1 MCILEFFWTVSC
13 NSYNLICLSQLNL
26 ARTMSCSLYSVG
38 SGSWVTDGISTTDN
52 TTKVG
57 NVTSVHCL
65 STHLTSFAVLV
76 DVAGGLQV
84 CAGCRN
90 MAECSYSWLCFL
102 VGYTRSGAQS
112 LADCFIHWMC
122 NFNNLPYYCCG
133 VLYIARVRLRKATKI
148 IYKYRYWCVYTCIRA
163 TGRRW
168 FPDLEFM
175 NSWYGLYRKKLFRA
189 VHTFV
194 HLNLAISLLL
204 GYLTFMA
211 GIESATRSIVSI
223 EDMLTFTVSM

>member
-148 IYKYRYWCVYTCIRA
+148 IYKYRYWCVYSYWQKVVP
-163 TGRRW
+163 W
-168 FPDLEFM
+168 FGIYELLIWSLQKKALPCCPYVCSPESGHLFVAGL
-175 NSWYGLYRKKLFRA
+175 SHIYGWHWDCHSQHCKYWRYVNIHSIYVKL
-189 VHTFV
+189 T
-194 HLNLAISLLL
+194 
-204 GYLTFMA
+204 
-211 GIESATRSIVSI
+211 
-223 EDMLTFTVSM
+223 